1 MREIV
6 HIIPVGFDFQR
17 LIQPIT
23 QGNLEADRIQLLHS
37 TRESSEEEA
46 GDEEAQELAGRM
58 VERLQETFSTIL
70 GKTVETRSVSDIFE
84 FEVAY
89 SLAYDMIEKEV
100 EEGNEVW
107 VNISSMPRTVAF
119 AFASAANT
127 LVVETPEHRD
137 AIHTYYVSPEEYLV
151 TRMIKELREERN
163 FLRSLADEHDEAQ
176 GRLETISDLVD
187 DVTESGVTK
196 GAKKM
201 NGGLH
206 VEFPAVPSSELHQ
219 FEKTILHFL
228 DEIERAESISA
239 LARRLS
245 DRLDEEVDSNSF
257 KSKVQY
263 NVKQLEEKGF
273 LTRTKEKNRH
283 VTELSTM
290 GRLWVRTH
298 SDKNPY
304 DT

>member
-1 MREIV
+1 MGETV

-17 LIQPIT
+17 LVQPIA

-37 TRESSEEEA
+37 ARESS
-46 GDEEAQELAGRM
+46 DEEAQELAGRM
-58 VERLQETFSTIL
+58 VERLQDTFSTIL
-70 GKTVETRSVSDIFE
+70 GKTVNVQSVEDIFE
-84 FEVAY
+84 FEDAY
-89 SLAYDMIEKEV
+89 PLAYEMIENEI
-100 EEGNEVW
+100 EDGNEVW

-127 LVVETPEHRD
+127 LVVETPERREK
-137 AIHTYYVSPEEYLV
+137 IHTYYVSPEEYLV
-151 TRMIKELREERN
+151 TRMIKELREEQD
-163 FLRSLADEHDEAQ
+163 FLRNLADEHDEAQ
-176 GRLETISDLVD
+176 ERLETISELVE
-187 DVTESGVTK
+187 DVTQSGVTK
-196 GAKKM
+196 GARKM

-206 VEFPAVPSSELHQ
+206 VEFPAVPASELHQ

-228 DEIERAESISA
+228 DEIERTESISA

-245 DRLDEEVDSNSF
+245 NRLDEEVDSDSF

-263 NVKQLEEKGF
+263 NIKQLEEKGF
-273 LTRTKEKNRH
+273 ITRIQEKNRH

-298 SDKNPY
+298 RGENPLK
-304 DT
+304 T